1 MDEVLRLMSEVPGR
15 ELVVTA
21 NIGAYIRGP
30 FNSFVAGP
38 FEVEDWQPLTD
49 DGALVE
55 SPDFCSVFVFN
66 PQQQPP
72 DFSNLNLA
80 EAELRTGMSCCF
92 DSISTAAS
100 VIERELTSGRCFL
113 CVEKNPGGTLAV
125 LGSVKNADTVAGP
138 FQPSDYEFL
147 QNSADY
153 RWSQYDD
160 TTWFVVSSKL
170 GDQAPALKM
179 EDII

>member
-15 ELVVTA
+15 ELVVTS
-21 NIGAYIRGP
+21 NIGAYVRGP
-30 FNSFVAGP
+30 FGSYVAGP
-38 FEVEDWQPLTD
+38 FEDEDFSQLIA
-49 DGALVE
+49 DGSLIR
-55 SPDFCSVFVFN
+55 SFCFGVFVFN
-66 PQQQPP
+66 QQPP

-125 LGSVKNADTVAGP
+125 LASVKNADTVAGP